1 MTLKVAVIGGG
12 IAGLYTALLLQ
23 REGHYVH
30 VFEASERV
38 GGRIYTYHFTDE
50 KNQFFDAG
58 AMVLP
63 PTMAYNT
70 VIKKLIDYVNTN
82 PSLPADMTVTK
93 LKEKMNYSGVRT
105 LANGKINDWYS
116 RGYLTPAM
124 VGWPVPAGW
133 ENESVNDR
141 MTWATG
147 DFVEGLFRDF
157 DATFS
162 KLLPLDV
169 QFGSF
174 RSWIRT
180 KRGNDE
186 GWPDA
191 FIDFV
196 ETILFETNAFDLSCA
211 EIIVR
216 QLYLVPS
223 PGWSLIEGGMGRLPD
238 AMAEV
243 LGWDNITLGAYVKG
257 LEPSENKVIVTA
269 EGYNGEIKG
278 TFGKVVVAVP
288 PAALVMIADRPRWQP
303 DKETALRA
311 MNVESVYRMGMRFK
325 TRWWDRRW
333 VYSGSDG
340 SDTMGEAVADI
351 PVRLVMFPPVVD
363 EQNLKDRPGTI
374 VLSAS
379 GPDAQAWAPL
389 TPTMRRSQAIHCLE
403 KIINDRNIDI
413 LEELIDTFD
422 VVWSNRSANGTTAF
436 LPGQFERSLPAAK
449 RAEGNIYFAGEH
461 LSHHHGWIMGAAQS
475 ALDAVREVLNNADL
489 VPLSKDDNKTTQ
501 GAGSTT
507 RGSKAIQVPL
517 RILSK
522 RSPVPR
528 WYRYPHQRV
537 ACASFGKGG
546 QELGRGRE
554 FPGRAE
560 TCYLAGP
567 YFEISYIFDAFRR
580 STIPFGAF
588 MLLKSYAILDLTVLT
603 TEHCMSSTTSDLE
616 SVFGVDLSEREM
628 DNPAI
633 FACLTR
639 EPVRGCSVA
648 QCSYDAGVEIVNT
661 TGSNITDLHCESPAS
676 KTGFRLWRRSSIGA
690 AHNGATARQV
700 ALAWLLAQGEDVV
713 TIPGT
718 TKLKY
723 LDDNL
728 GASTVVLSAKGVA
741 KIRQLAQDTYKT
753 VTGEGYPPGQVD
765 FLFVDT
771 PPLWPHS
778 ASTNNRLE

>member
-1 MTLKVAVIGGG
+1 MASVPYRETIIRDFPSSSARNPPGCHWYSIRSTMVLQVAVIGGG
-12 IAGLYTALLLQ
+12 IAGLYAALLLQ
-23 REGHYVH
+23 REGHHVH

-38 GGRIYTYHFTDE
+38 GGRVYTYHFTDE

-63 PTMAYNT
+63 PTRAYNT
-70 VIKKLIDYVNTN
+70 VIQKLIDYVNTH
-82 PSLPADMTVTK
+82 PSLPANMLVTK

-105 LANGKINDWYS
+105 LANGQINDWYS
-116 RGYLTPAM
+116 RGNLTPSM

-133 ENESVNDR
+133 ENQSVNDR
-141 MTWATG
+141 MTNATG
-147 DFVEGLFRDF
+147 DYVEGLFRDF

-162 KLLPLDV
+162 SLLPLDV

-196 ETILFETNAFDLSCA
+196 ETILFETNAFDLSCV

-216 QLYLVPS
+216 QMYLVPS

-257 LEPSENKVIVTA
+257 LEPRGDKVIVTA
-269 EGYNGEIKG
+269 AGYNGEVKG
-278 TFGKVVVAVP
+278 TFAKVVVAVP

-311 MNVESVYRMGMRFK
+311 MNVEPVYRMGMRFK

-333 VYSGSDG
+333 VYSKSDG

-351 PVRLVMFPPVVD
+351 PVRFVMFPPVVD

-374 VLSAS
+374 VISAS

-389 TPTMRRSQAIHCLE
+389 APTMRRSQAIHCLK
-403 KIINDRNIDI
+403 KIINDSKIDI

-475 ALDAVREVLNNADL
+475 ALDVVREVLANSDL
-489 VPLSKDDNKTTQ
+489 ASLSQNDNKAVE
-501 GAGSTT
+501 GAGSAAQDVKP
-507 RGSKAIQVPL
+507 SKFPYEFYPKDPL
-517 RILSK
+517 FLGGVGIPTNGWPAR
-522 RSPVPR
+522 RS
-528 WYRYPHQRV
+528 
-537 ACASFGKGG
+537 AKGVRN
-546 QELGRGRE
+546 LGRGHE

-567 YFEISYIFDAFRR
+567 YFE
-580 STIPFGAF
+580 
-588 MLLKSYAILDLTVLT
+588 M
-603 TEHCMSSTTSDLE
+603 
-616 SVFGVDLSEREM
+616 
-628 DNPAI
+628 
-633 FACLTR
+633 
-639 EPVRGCSVA
+639 
-648 QCSYDAGVEIVNT
+648 
-661 TGSNITDLHCESPAS
+661 
-676 KTGFRLWRRSSIGA
+676 
-690 AHNGATARQV
+690 
-700 ALAWLLAQGEDVV
+700 
-713 TIPGT
+713 
-718 TKLKY
+718 
-723 LDDNL
+723 
-728 GASTVVLSAKGVA
+728 
-741 KIRQLAQDTYKT
+741 
-753 VTGEGYPPGQVD
+753 
-765 FLFVDT
+765 
-771 PPLWPHS
+771 
-778 ASTNNRLE
+778 